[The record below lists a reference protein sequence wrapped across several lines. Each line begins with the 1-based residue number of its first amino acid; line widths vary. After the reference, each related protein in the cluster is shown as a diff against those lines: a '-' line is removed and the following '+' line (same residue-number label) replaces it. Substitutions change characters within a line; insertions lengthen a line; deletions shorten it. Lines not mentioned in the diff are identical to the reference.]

1 MEQIAKDRYNGTLK
15 KGELSDEYILET
27 YKELNG
33 AMWEGFGKD
42 NFRVNK
48 QTGAISPEVLQMQRN
63 LYKFSGAKNYVL
75 LQQINEILR
84 SDKGKNWQTFL
95 QEVQKLNPKY
105 NKNYLQAEWQ
115 TAKQAGYHAANWQD
129 YVKRKDLYP
138 NLKYC
143 TQKDE
148 RVREEHRPLEGFI
161 APIESDFWKDFY
173 PPNGWRCR
181 CYVVQTAEPAST
193 GDMPQLSD
201 KDFPKEFR
209 GNVAIS
215 GQVFKEDST
224 HQGTP
229 HPYFALALDADS
241 DTKKAFELSKLKAP
255 YTEVYEAK
263 NGAVVKVSPFADES
277 DLAKNL
283 KSAIVIADNLGVS
296 MNIRPHLEIQNHKN
310 PEYEINGII
319 GDRAEPKSN
328 SVKKGISN
336 AFDNKLSKK
345 GQLKEQKNTFI
356 VIDVS
361 KYELNDENIE
371 GIINQSWS
379 KINYYK
385 ERLEYF
391 FLVHKDNAIMLKT
404 DLVDKGYEEYKKEVL
419 KMQKSKT

>member
-15 KGELSDEYILET
+15 KGELSDEYILEN

-42 NFRVNK
+42 NFRVHK

-105 NKNYLQAEWQ
+105 NQNYLQAEWQ
-115 TAKQAGYHAANWQD
+115 TAKQAGYHAANWQE
-129 YVKRKDLYP
+129 YISMKDIYP
-138 NLKYC
+138 NLKYM
-143 TQKDE
+143 TVKDNK
-148 RVREEHRPLEGFI
+148 VRESHQLLDSFI
-161 APIESDFWKDFY
+161 APIDSNFWKVCY

-181 CYVVQTAEPAST
+181 CYVVQTAEPASQERIAPDT
-193 GDMPQLSD
+193 LSE

-224 HQGTP
+224 NQGTP

-241 DTKKAFELSKLKAP
+241 DTKKAFELNKLKAP

-283 KSAIVIADNLGVS
+283 KSAIVIADNLGVN
-296 MNIRPHLEIQNHKN
+296 MNIRPHLDRNVIEGKN
-310 PEYEINGII
+310 PEFETNNII
-319 GDRAEPKSN
+319 GDRAQFEGKDLRKFVENTFKNKFKEDNGQLSGQAKSFL
-328 SVKKGISN
+328 VLDIGKN
-336 AFDNKLSKK
+336 AFTES
-345 GQLKEQKNTFI
+345 
-356 VIDVS
+356 
-361 KYELNDENIE
+361 ELIAF
-371 GIINQSWS
+371 GA
-379 KINYYK
+379 KI
-385 ERLEYF
+385 
-391 FLVHKDNAIMLKT
+391 
-404 DLVDKGYEEYKKEVL
+404 
-419 KMQKSKT
+419 KSKMLNRVTVGFIYIVRGEKAVVIKRRDLEKDSLFEKILSLNK

>member
-15 KGELSDEYILET
+15 KGELSDEYILEN

-42 NFRVNK
+42 NFKVHK

-115 TAKQAGYHAANWQD
+115 TAKQAGYHAANWQE
-129 YVKRKDLYP
+129 YISMKDIYP
-138 NLKYC
+138 NLKYM
-143 TQKDE
+143 TVKDNK
-148 RVREEHRPLEGFI
+148 VRESHQLLDGFI
-161 APIESDFWKDFY
+161 APIDSNFWKVCY

-181 CYVVQTAEPAST
+181 CYVVQTAEPASQERIAPDT
-193 GDMPQLSD
+193 LSE

-283 KSAIVIADNLGVS
+283 KSAIVIADNLGVN

-310 PEYEINGII
+310 PEYEINNKIA
-319 GDRAEPKSN
+319 DRKETSSYTSVKSN
-328 SVKKGISN
+328 LGKAKEQGAEIVVFDLSDFKNWEAIGVVRSLKGKI
-336 AFDNKLSKK
+336 LSYNNREW
-345 GQLKEQKNTFI
+345 LKEVFFI
-356 VIDVS
+356 YGNKAIS
-361 KYELNDENIE
+361 FTIKELMTDFDKVTTRLKAIE
-371 GIINQSWS
+371 P
-379 KINYYK
+379 
-385 ERLEYF
+385 
-391 FLVHKDNAIMLKT
+391 
-404 DLVDKGYEEYKKEVL
+404 
-419 KMQKSKT
+419 

>member
-1 MEQIAKDRYNGTLK
+1 MEQIAKDRYNGMLK
-15 KGELSDEYILET
+15 KGELSDEYILEN

-42 NFRVNK
+42 NFKVHK

-115 TAKQAGYHAANWQD
+115 TAKQAGYHAANWQE
-129 YVKRKDLYP
+129 YISMKDIYP
-138 NLKYC
+138 NLKYM
-143 TQKDE
+143 TVKDNK
-148 RVREEHRPLEGFI
+148 VRESHQLLDSFI
-161 APIESDFWKDFY
+161 APIDSNFWKVCY

-181 CYVVQTAEPAST
+181 CYVVQTAEPASQERIAPDT
-193 GDMPQLSD
+193 LSE

-224 HQGTP
+224 NQGTP

-241 DTKKAFELSKLKAP
+241 DTKKAFELNKLKAP

-296 MNIRPHLEIQNHKN
+296 MNIRPHLDRNVIEGKN
-310 PEYEINGII
+310 PEFETNNII
-319 GDRAEPKSN
+319 GDRAQFEGKDLRKFVENTFKNKFKEDNGQLSGQAKSFL
-328 SVKKGISN
+328 VLDIGKN
-336 AFDNKLSKK
+336 AFTES
-345 GQLKEQKNTFI
+345 
-356 VIDVS
+356 
-361 KYELNDENIE
+361 ELIAF
-371 GIINQSWS
+371 GA
-379 KINYYK
+379 KI
-385 ERLEYF
+385 
-391 FLVHKDNAIMLKT
+391 
-404 DLVDKGYEEYKKEVL
+404 
-419 KMQKSKT
+419 KSKMLNRVTVGFIYIVRGEKAVVIKRRDLEKDSLFEKILSLNK

>member
-15 KGELSDEYILET
+15 KEELSDEYILET

-42 NFRVNK
+42 NFKVNK

-75 LQQINEILR
+75 LEQINEILR

-115 TAKQAGYHAANWQD
+115 TAKQAGYHAANWQE
-129 YVKRKDLYP
+129 YMRMKDIYP
-138 NLKYC
+138 NLKYM
-143 TQKDE
+143 TVKDNK
-148 RVREEHRPLEGFI
+148 VRESHQLLDGFI
-161 APIESDFWKDFY
+161 APIDSNFWKVCY

-181 CYVVQTAEPAST
+181 CYVVQTAEPASQERIAPNT
-193 GDMPQLSD
+193 LSE

-224 HQGTP
+224 NQGKP

-296 MNIRPHLEIQNHKN
+296 MNIRPHIIIEGYKN
-310 PEYEINGII
+310 PEYEIKGNIA
-319 GDRAEPKSN
+319 DRKESI
-328 SVKKGISN
+328 SYTGVKKNLEYAKAQGVGTIVYDITE
-336 AFDNKLSKK
+336 FK
-345 GQLKEQKNTFI
+345 GWSATDITKHLKGKIMNYKGADFLKEMYFI
-356 VIDVS
+356 NGNRAIS
-361 KYELNDENIE
+361 FTKEEL
-371 GIINQSWS
+371 
-379 KINYYK
+379 
-385 ERLEYF
+385 F
-391 FLVHKDNAIMLKT
+391 KDYLK
-404 DLVDKGYEEYKKEVL
+404 VVEKL
-419 KMQKSKT
+419 KSLK

>member
-15 KGELSDEYILET
+15 KGELSDEYILEN

-42 NFRVNK
+42 NFRVHK

-115 TAKQAGYHAANWQD
+115 TAKQAGYHAANWQE
-129 YVKRKDLYP
+129 YISMKDIYP
-138 NLKYC
+138 NLKYM
-143 TQKDE
+143 TVKDNK
-148 RVREEHRPLEGFI
+148 VRESHQLLDSFI
-161 APIESDFWKDFY
+161 APIDSNFWKVCY

-181 CYVVQTAEPAST
+181 CYVVQTAEPASQERIAPDT
-193 GDMPQLSD
+193 LSE

-224 HQGTP
+224 NQGTP

-241 DTKKAFELSKLKAP
+241 DTKKAFELNKLKAP

-296 MNIRPHLEIQNHKN
+296 MNIRPHLDRNVIEGKN
-310 PEYEINGII
+310 PEFETNNII
-319 GDRAEPKSN
+319 GDRAQFEGKDLRKFVENTFKNKFKEDNGQLSGQAKSFL
-328 SVKKGISN
+328 VLDIGKN
-336 AFDNKLSKK
+336 AFTES
-345 GQLKEQKNTFI
+345 
-356 VIDVS
+356 
-361 KYELNDENIE
+361 ELIAF
-371 GIINQSWS
+371 GA
-379 KINYYK
+379 KI
-385 ERLEYF
+385 
-391 FLVHKDNAIMLKT
+391 
-404 DLVDKGYEEYKKEVL
+404 
-419 KMQKSKT
+419 KSKMLNRVTVGFIYIVRGEKAVVIKRRDLEKDSLFEKILSLNK

>member
-15 KGELSDEYILET
+15 KGELSDGYILET

-33 AMWEGFGKD
+33 AMWEGFGKE
-42 NFRVNK
+42 NFKVNK

-75 LQQINEILR
+75 LEQINEILR

-115 TAKQAGYHAANWQD
+115 TAKQAGYHAANWQE
-129 YVKRKDLYP
+129 YMRMKDIYP
-138 NLKYC
+138 NLKYM
-143 TQKDE
+143 TVKDNK
-148 RVREEHRPLEGFI
+148 VRESHQLLDGFI
-161 APIESDFWKDFY
+161 APIDSNFWKVCY

-181 CYVVQTAEPAST
+181 CYVVQTAELASQERIAPNT
-193 GDMPQLSD
+193 LSE

-224 HQGTP
+224 NQGKP

-277 DLAKNL
+277 DLAKNI
-283 KSAIVIADNLGVS
+283 KSAIVIADNLRVS
-296 MNIRPHLEIQNHKN
+296 VNIRPHLEIQNHKN
-310 PEYEINGII
+310 PEYEINSKIA
-319 GDRAEPKSN
+319 DRKETSSYTSVKSN
-328 SVKKGISN
+328 LGKAKEQGAEIVVFDLSNFKNWEAIGVVRSLKGKI
-336 AFDNKLSKK
+336 LSYNNREW
-345 GQLKEQKNTFI
+345 LKEVFFI
-356 VIDVS
+356 YGNKAIS
-361 KYELNDENIE
+361 FTIKELMTDFDKVTTRLKAIE
-371 GIINQSWS
+371 P
-379 KINYYK
+379 
-385 ERLEYF
+385 
-391 FLVHKDNAIMLKT
+391 
-404 DLVDKGYEEYKKEVL
+404 
-419 KMQKSKT
+419 

>member
-15 KGELSDEYILET
+15 KGELSDEYILEN

-42 NFRVNK
+42 NFKVHK
-48 QTGAISPEVLQMQRN
+48 QTGAISPEVLQVQRN

-115 TAKQAGYHAANWQD
+115 TAKQAGYHAANWQE

-224 HQGTP
+224 NQGKP

-283 KSAIVIADNLGVS
+283 KSAIVIADNLGVN
-296 MNIRPHLEIQNHKN
+296 MNIRPHLDRNVIEGKN
-310 PEYEINGII
+310 PEFETNNII
-319 GDRAEPKSN
+319 GDRAQFEGKDLRKFVENTFKNKFKEDNGQLSGQAKSFL
-328 SVKKGISN
+328 VLDIGKN
-336 AFDNKLSKK
+336 AFTES
-345 GQLKEQKNTFI
+345 
-356 VIDVS
+356 
-361 KYELNDENIE
+361 ELIAF
-371 GIINQSWS
+371 GA
-379 KINYYK
+379 KI
-385 ERLEYF
+385 
-391 FLVHKDNAIMLKT
+391 
-404 DLVDKGYEEYKKEVL
+404 
-419 KMQKSKT
+419 KSKMLNRVTVGFIYIVRGEKAVVIKRRDLEKDSLFEKILSLNK

>member
-42 NFRVNK
+42 SFKVNK

-75 LQQINEILR
+75 LEQINEILR

-115 TAKQAGYHAANWQD
+115 TAKQAGYHAANWQE
-129 YVKRKDLYP
+129 YISMKDIYP
-138 NLKYC
+138 NLKYM
-143 TQKDE
+143 TIKDDK
-148 RVREEHRPLEGFI
+148 VRESHQLLDGFI
-161 APIESDFWKDFY
+161 APLESNFWKVCY

-181 CYVVQTAEPAST
+181 CYVVQTAEPASQERIAPGT
-193 GDMPQLSD
+193 LSE

-224 HQGTP
+224 HQGKP
-229 HPYFALALDADS
+229 HPYFALALDANS
-241 DTKKAFELSKLKAP
+241 DTKKAFELSKLSAP

-263 NGAVVKVSPFADES
+263 NGAVVKVSPFADFDNLDENMYS
-277 DLAKNL
+277 AK
-283 KSAIVIADNLGVS
+283 VIADKLGIS
-296 MNIRPHLEIQNHKN
+296 INIRPHLDLKEHKN
-310 PEYEINGII
+310 PEYEINGVI
-319 GDRAEPKSN
+319 GDGTNRTGNLKNFIGN
-328 SVKKGISN
+328 SFV
-336 AFDNKLSKK
+336 NKLTKG
-345 GQLKEQKNTFI
+345 GQLYDLEKTFI
-356 VIDVS
+356 VANCGELKEVS
-361 KYELNDENIE
+361 KKEFKAFSNDIFFKMLNTPKVEILYILYNGKAIRISQKDAKKGLQHIKELLKDIE
-371 GIINQSWS
+371 TQ
-379 KINYYK
+379 
-385 ERLEYF
+385 
-391 FLVHKDNAIMLKT
+391 
-404 DLVDKGYEEYKKEVL
+404 
-419 KMQKSKT
+419 

>member
-1 MEQIAKDRYNGTLK
+1 
-15 KGELSDEYILET
+15 
-27 YKELNG
+27 
-33 AMWEGFGKD
+33 MWEGFGKD
-42 NFRVNK
+42 NFKVNK

-115 TAKQAGYHAANWQD
+115 TAKQAGYHAANWQE

-209 GNVAIS
+209 GNVGIS

-224 HQGTP
+224 NQGTP
-229 HPYFALALDADS
+229 HPYFALALDANS

-296 MNIRPHLEIQNHKN
+296 MNIRPHLDRNVIEGKN
-310 PEYEINGII
+310 PEFETNNII
-319 GDRAEPKSN
+319 GDRAQFEGKDLRKFVENTFKNKFKEDNGQLSGQAKSFL
-328 SVKKGISN
+328 VLDIGKN
-336 AFDNKLSKK
+336 AFTES
-345 GQLKEQKNTFI
+345 
-356 VIDVS
+356 
-361 KYELNDENIE
+361 ELIAF
-371 GIINQSWS
+371 GA
-379 KINYYK
+379 KI
-385 ERLEYF
+385 
-391 FLVHKDNAIMLKT
+391 
-404 DLVDKGYEEYKKEVL
+404 
-419 KMQKSKT
+419 KSKMLNRVTVGFIYIVRGEKAVVIKRRDLEKDSLFEKILSLNK

>member
-15 KGELSDEYILET
+15 KGELSDEYILEN

-115 TAKQAGYHAANWQD
+115 TAKQAGYHAANWQE

-224 HQGTP
+224 NQGKP

-241 DTKKAFELSKLKAP
+241 DTKKAFELSKLSAP

-263 NGAVVKVSPFADES
+263 NGAMVKVSPFADES
-277 DLAKNL
+277 DLGKNL

-296 MNIRPHLEIQNHKN
+296 MNIRPHLDRNVIEGKN
-310 PEYEINGII
+310 PEFETNNII
-319 GDRAEPKSN
+319 GDRAQFEGKDLRKFVENTFKNKFKEDNGQLSGQAKSFL
-328 SVKKGISN
+328 VLDIGKN
-336 AFDNKLSKK
+336 AFTES
-345 GQLKEQKNTFI
+345 
-356 VIDVS
+356 
-361 KYELNDENIE
+361 ELIAF
-371 GIINQSWS
+371 GA
-379 KINYYK
+379 KI
-385 ERLEYF
+385 
-391 FLVHKDNAIMLKT
+391 
-404 DLVDKGYEEYKKEVL
+404 
-419 KMQKSKT
+419 KSKMLNRVTVGFIYIVRGEKAVVIKRRDLEKDSLFEKILSLNK

>member
-15 KGELSDEYILET
+15 KGELSDGYILET

-42 NFRVNK
+42 NFKVNK

-75 LQQINEILR
+75 LQQINEILH

-115 TAKQAGYHAANWQD
+115 TAKQAGYHAANWQE

-193 GDMPQLSD
+193 GDMPQLGD

-215 GQVFKEDST
+215 GQVFKEDNT
-224 HQGTP
+224 NQGKP
-229 HPYFALALDADS
+229 HPYFAFALDADS

-277 DLAKNL
+277 DLDKNL

-310 PEYEINGII
+310 PEYEINSKIA
-319 GDRAEPKSN
+319 DRKETSSYTSVKSN
-328 SVKKGISN
+328 LGKAKEQGTEIVVFDLSDFKNWEAIGVVRSLKGKI
-336 AFDNKLSKK
+336 LSYNNREW
-345 GQLKEQKNTFI
+345 LKEVFFI
-356 VIDVS
+356 YGNKAVS
-361 KYELNDENIE
+361 FTIKELMTDFDKVTTRLKAIE
-371 GIINQSWS
+371 P
-379 KINYYK
+379 
-385 ERLEYF
+385 
-391 FLVHKDNAIMLKT
+391 
-404 DLVDKGYEEYKKEVL
+404 
-419 KMQKSKT
+419 

>member
-15 KGELSDEYILET
+15 KGELSDGYILKT

-42 NFRVNK
+42 NFKVNK

-95 QEVQKLNPKY
+95 QEVQQLNPKY

-115 TAKQAGYHAANWQD
+115 TAKQAGYHAANWQE

-148 RVREEHRPLEGFI
+148 RVREAHRPLEGFI
-161 APIESDFWKDFY
+161 APIESDFWKNFY

-181 CYVVQTAEPAST
+181 CYVRQTAEPAST

-209 GNVAIS
+209 GNVGIS

-224 HQGTP
+224 NQGKP

-283 KSAIVIADNLGVS
+283 KSAIVIADNLRVS
-296 MNIRPHLEIQNHKN
+296 VNIRPHITIEGYKN
-310 PEYEINGII
+310 PEYEIKGNT
-319 GDRAEPKSN
+319 GDRKESI
-328 SVKKGISN
+328 SYTGIKKNLEYAKAQGVGTIVYDITEFKNWLAS
-336 AFDNKLSKK
+336 DITKHLK
-345 GQLKEQKNTFI
+345 GKIMNYKGADFLKEMYFI
-356 VIDVS
+356 NGNKAISFTKEELLKDYLKVIE
-361 KYELNDENIE
+361 K
-371 GIINQSWS
+371 
-379 KINYYK
+379 
-385 ERLEYF
+385 
-391 FLVHKDNAIMLKT
+391 LKS
-404 DLVDKGYEEYKKEVL
+404 L
-419 KMQKSKT
+419 K

>member
-42 NFRVNK
+42 SFKVNK

-105 NKNYLQAEWQ
+105 NKNYLQSEWQ
-115 TAKQAGYHAANWQD
+115 TAKQAGYHASNWQE
-129 YVKRKDLYP
+129 YIRMKDIYP
-138 NLKYC
+138 NLKYM
-143 TQKDE
+143 TVKDNK
-148 RVREEHRPLEGFI
+148 VRESHQLLDGFI
-161 APIESDFWKDFY
+161 APLESNFWKVCY

-181 CYVVQTAEPAST
+181 CYVVQTAEPAS
-193 GDMPQLSD
+193 QERIALSSLSE

-224 HQGTP
+224 NQGKP

-241 DTKKAFELSKLKAP
+241 DTKKAFELSKLSAP

-296 MNIRPHLEIQNHKN
+296 MNIRPHLDRNVIEGKN
-310 PEYEINGII
+310 PEFETNNII
-319 GDRAEPKSN
+319 GDRAQFEGKDLRKFVENTFKNKFKEDNGQLSGQAKSFL
-328 SVKKGISN
+328 VLDIGKN
-336 AFDNKLSKK
+336 AFTES
-345 GQLKEQKNTFI
+345 
-356 VIDVS
+356 
-361 KYELNDENIE
+361 ELIAF
-371 GIINQSWS
+371 GA
-379 KINYYK
+379 KI
-385 ERLEYF
+385 
-391 FLVHKDNAIMLKT
+391 
-404 DLVDKGYEEYKKEVL
+404 
-419 KMQKSKT
+419 KSKMLNRVTVGFIYIVRGEKAVVIKRRDLEKDSLFEKILSLNK

>member
-15 KGELSDEYILET
+15 KGELSDEYILEN

-42 NFRVNK
+42 NFKVHK

-75 LQQINEILR
+75 LQQINEILH

-115 TAKQAGYHAANWQD
+115 TAKQAGYHAANWQE

-224 HQGTP
+224 NQGKP
-229 HPYFALALDADS
+229 HPYFALALDADN
-241 DTKKAFELSKLKAP
+241 DTKKAFELSKLSAP

-283 KSAIVIADNLGVS
+283 KSAIVIADNLGVN
-296 MNIRPHLEIQNHKN
+296 MNIRPHLDRNVIEGKN
-310 PEYEINGII
+310 PEFETNNII
-319 GDRAEPKSN
+319 GDRAQFEGKDLRKFVENTFKNKFKEDNGQLSGQAKSFL
-328 SVKKGISN
+328 VLDIGKN
-336 AFDNKLSKK
+336 AFTES
-345 GQLKEQKNTFI
+345 
-356 VIDVS
+356 
-361 KYELNDENIE
+361 ELIAF
-371 GIINQSWS
+371 GA
-379 KINYYK
+379 KI
-385 ERLEYF
+385 
-391 FLVHKDNAIMLKT
+391 
-404 DLVDKGYEEYKKEVL
+404 
-419 KMQKSKT
+419 KSKMLNRVTVGFIYIVRGEKAVVIKRRDLEKDSLFEKILSLNK

>member
-15 KGELSDEYILET
+15 KGELSDEYILEN

-42 NFRVNK
+42 NFKVHK

-75 LQQINEILR
+75 LQQINEILH

-115 TAKQAGYHAANWQD
+115 TAKQAGYHAGNWQE

-224 HQGTP
+224 NQGTP

-283 KSAIVIADNLGVS
+283 KSAIVIADNLGVN
-296 MNIRPHLEIQNHKN
+296 MNIRPHLDRNVIEGKN
-310 PEYEINGII
+310 PEFETNNII
-319 GDRAEPKSN
+319 GDRAQFEGKDLRKFVENTFKNKFKEDNGQLSGQAKSFL
-328 SVKKGISN
+328 VLDIGKN
-336 AFDNKLSKK
+336 AFTES
-345 GQLKEQKNTFI
+345 
-356 VIDVS
+356 
-361 KYELNDENIE
+361 ELIAF
-371 GIINQSWS
+371 GA
-379 KINYYK
+379 KI
-385 ERLEYF
+385 
-391 FLVHKDNAIMLKT
+391 
-404 DLVDKGYEEYKKEVL
+404 
-419 KMQKSKT
+419 KSKMLNRVTVGFIYIVRGEKAVVIKRRDLEKDSLFEKILSLNK

>member
-42 NFRVNK
+42 NFKVNK

-75 LQQINEILR
+75 LEQINEILR

-115 TAKQAGYHAANWQD
+115 TAKQAGYHAANWQE
-129 YVKRKDLYP
+129 YMRMKDIYP
-138 NLKYC
+138 NLKYM
-143 TQKDE
+143 TVKDNK
-148 RVREEHRPLEGFI
+148 VRESHQLLDGFI
-161 APIESDFWKDFY
+161 APIDSNFWKVCY

-181 CYVVQTAEPAST
+181 CYVVQTAEPASQERIAPNT
-193 GDMPQLSD
+193 LSD

-215 GQVFKEDST
+215 GQLFKEDST
-224 HQGTP
+224 NQGKP
-229 HPYFALALDADS
+229 HPYFALALDADI

-310 PEYEINGII
+310 PEYEINSKIA
-319 GDRAEPKSN
+319 DRKETSSYTSVKSN
-328 SVKKGISN
+328 LGKAKEQGAEIVVFDLSDFKNWEAIGVVRSLKGKI
-336 AFDNKLSKK
+336 LSYNNREW
-345 GQLKEQKNTFI
+345 LKEVFFI
-356 VIDVS
+356 YGNKAIS
-361 KYELNDENIE
+361 FTIKELMTDFDKVTTRLKAIE
-371 GIINQSWS
+371 P
-379 KINYYK
+379 
-385 ERLEYF
+385 
-391 FLVHKDNAIMLKT
+391 
-404 DLVDKGYEEYKKEVL
+404 
-419 KMQKSKT
+419 

>member
-15 KGELSDEYILET
+15 KGELSDEYILEN

-42 NFRVNK
+42 NFKVHK

-115 TAKQAGYHAANWQD
+115 TAKQAGYHAANWQE
-129 YVKRKDLYP
+129 YISMKDIYP
-138 NLKYC
+138 NLKYM
-143 TQKDE
+143 TVKDNK
-148 RVREEHRPLEGFI
+148 VRESHQLLDSFI
-161 APIESDFWKDFY
+161 APIDSNFWKVCY

-181 CYVVQTAEPAST
+181 CYVVQTAEPASQERIAPDT
-193 GDMPQLSD
+193 LSE

-224 HQGTP
+224 NQGTP

-283 KSAIVIADNLGVS
+283 KSAIVIADNLGVN
-296 MNIRPHLEIQNHKN
+296 MNIRPHLDRNVIEGKN
-310 PEYEINGII
+310 PEFETNNII
-319 GDRAEPKSN
+319 GDRAQFEGKDLRKFVENTFKNKFKEDNGQLSGQAKSFL
-328 SVKKGISN
+328 VLDIGKN
-336 AFDNKLSKK
+336 AFTES
-345 GQLKEQKNTFI
+345 
-356 VIDVS
+356 
-361 KYELNDENIE
+361 ELIAF
-371 GIINQSWS
+371 GA
-379 KINYYK
+379 KI
-385 ERLEYF
+385 
-391 FLVHKDNAIMLKT
+391 
-404 DLVDKGYEEYKKEVL
+404 
-419 KMQKSKT
+419 KSKMLNRVTVGFIYIVRGEKAVVIKRRDLEKDSLFEKILSLNK